1 MLLLHQQK
9 LTTSPTAPTSTPT
22 LVPSGMPSLHP
33 SAGPTR
39 TCTVSGEQ
47 INRCSVGRAIG
58 VPIAVLVMGILYH
71 FICSGG
77 DGKDATYAECGQD
90 EVQIDVEANE
100 LDAAISSFD
109 VPVVADGVESDMTD
123 MNENA
128 VVATAPNLELAL

>member
-1 MLLLHQQK
+1 
-9 LTTSPTAPTSTPT
+9 
-22 LVPSGMPSLHP
+22 
-33 SAGPTR
+33 
-39 TCTVSGEQ
+39 
-47 INRCSVGRAIG
+47 
-58 VPIAVLVMGILYH
+58 MGILYH

-90 EVQIDVEANE
+90 EVQI
-100 LDAAISSFD
+100 AAISSFD